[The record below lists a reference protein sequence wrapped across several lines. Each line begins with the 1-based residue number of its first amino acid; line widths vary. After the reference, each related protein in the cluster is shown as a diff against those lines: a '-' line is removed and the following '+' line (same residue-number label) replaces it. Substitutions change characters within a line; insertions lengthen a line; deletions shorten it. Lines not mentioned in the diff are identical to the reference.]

1 MAEQSTTGSAL
12 YSVGTGVIGDISAEA
27 RKNAMD
33 RIKADG
39 VERKRKQ
46 QETEKK
52 SDQAFAELSKLK
64 TGGPRAYGEYLKE
77 KRDGIGNWLTE
88 GFQKSDGN
96 FFSGPE
102 GRKNRVEFN
111 NRIAEFNNTLAYTE
125 QTQVE
130 LEKQQALL
138 AQDPESYTDESV
150 EANKNYMS
158 LSLDE
163 RLKADVPKL
172 QLKVDP
178 VDWEANLVGGLKPN
192 TFVEKDYYA
201 GKSGSGGNYKLKE
214 DDLDAHV
221 DRVVGVTFTE
231 GAGNKYTDGFK
242 KSITAL
248 YDNDPEIRAL
258 APSRVLDETGS
269 SPYLEGLKEFA
280 KKQLKDKIVA
290 TQSSGEISRS
300 YRDPKGGETDEDYV
314 APTRGGGG
322 TQRFSIY
329 KEGGKSKRDADLNYT
344 ESANINFDTGT
355 DGLGALDASVVF
367 EEDGRIR
374 TRKGNTI
381 LPKAG
386 GVVMYGIPLTDF
398 SKGKQKMMKDAGITG
413 PTVDVLRISETQ
425 EEVLDKKD
433 KVIKEGGE
441 KSTLIPITPSVRNSL
456 QATSSRFKSLE
467 KAPAEGFDPND
478 Y

>member
-33 RIKADG
+33 RMKVEG

-52 SDQAFAELSKLK
+52 SEDAFGELSKLK
-64 TGGPRAYGEYLKE
+64 TGGARAYGEYLKE

-88 GFQKSDGN
+88 GFQKSDGE
-96 FFSGPE
+96 FFSGPD

-111 NRIAEFNNTLAYTE
+111 NRIAEFNNTLAYTT
-125 QTQVE
+125 QTQAE

-138 AQDPESYTDESV
+138 AQAPESYTDESV

-163 RLKADVPKL
+163 RLNADVPKL

-178 VDWEANLVGGLKPN
+178 IDWEQNLVYDLKPN
-192 TFVEKDYYA
+192 MFTEQDPHS
-201 GKSGSGGNYKLKE
+201 SGSNRYILNEEKLNTY
-214 DDLDAHV
+214 V
-221 DRVVGVTFTE
+221 DNTISMAFSGVE
-231 GAGNKYTDGFK
+231 GAGTPSTEGFAK
-242 KSITAL
+242 QMKIIFDA
-248 YDNDPEIRAL
+248 DPL
-258 APSRVLDETGS
+258 SRTMDRVAVVDEETGDTA
-269 SPYLEGLKEFA
+269 YTLALKNYA
-280 KKQLKDKIVA
+280 KDKLSETIKL
-290 TQSSGEISRS
+290 TQSSGKIRAAT
-300 YRDPKGGETDEDYV
+300 PVKPVETPEALPV
-314 APTRGGGG
+314 RGGGG
-322 TQRFSIY
+322 VQKFTPY
-329 KEGGKSKRDADLNYT
+329 KEGDETKRDADLNYT
-344 ESANINFDTGT
+344 ESANINFDTGV
-355 DGLGALDASVVF
+355 DGLGALGAKVVF
-367 EEDGRIR
+367 EEDGYIR
-374 TRKGNTI
+374 TKETNTI

-425 EEVLDKKD
+425 KEVLDKKD

-441 KSTLIPITPSVRNSL
+441 KSTLIPITPAVRKSL
-456 QATSSRFKSLE
+456 INTSSMFKSLE
-467 KAPAEGFDPND
+467 KAPAKGFDPNA